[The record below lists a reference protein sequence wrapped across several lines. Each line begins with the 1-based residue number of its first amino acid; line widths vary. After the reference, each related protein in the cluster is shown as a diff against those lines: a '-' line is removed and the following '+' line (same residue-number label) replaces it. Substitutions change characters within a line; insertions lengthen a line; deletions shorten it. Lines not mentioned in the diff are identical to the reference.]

1 MARIDKSE
9 LAAWLGNSEIAI
21 AIDWLSGRVSRMS
34 TSYPFPFPHLF
45 LPLLSLPRSL
55 TSSIPVIPFPRTR
68 FSSPFRFPSPWSRS
82 SSSASSTFIFFS
94 KQMKSGRHR
103 PWREPFLT
111 FTPIFFQ
118 TFPFRETF
126 LARVLSIALL
136 SGRPRNLK
144 QWSPC
149 KVSSSQWFGF
159 SQFRF
164 RYVAHAR
171 VDYATKKNKKTQHF
185 LSVVYDIVFF
195 SNKGFFF

>member
-1 MARIDKSE
+1 MLLDWITARSQLLSID
-9 LAAWLGNSEIAI
+9 
-21 AIDWLSGRVSRMS
+21 SRAGS
-34 TSYPFPFPHLF
+34 QECRLLILF
-45 LPLLSLPRSL
+45 LSPTFFFLFPLFVFLFHQFHPGYS
-55 TSSIPVIPFPRTR
+55 IPFPRTR

-144 QWSPC
+144 Q
-149 KVSSSQWFGF
+149 
-159 SQFRF
+159 
-164 RYVAHAR
+164 
-171 VDYATKKNKKTQHF
+171 
-185 LSVVYDIVFF
+185 
-195 SNKGFFF
+195 